1 MAGCSKILILVI
13 GLFFSTFTFSQV
25 IWQKAEKGMTV
36 NQVKKSFP
44 KAVSIQPTDGSTL
57 RDGSLRQLQ
66 LANYEINGF
75 EFSAF
80 FYFKNGKLIQVNL
93 ETNDPYPQSV
103 YEKMVEAFRAKYKR
117 EINTR
122 SYGIGD
128 ESKSWITPDN
138 TEVRVMYLNGKTS
151 IIYSAR
157 LNNELN
163 KL

>member
-1 MAGCSKILILVI
+1 M
-13 GLFFSTFTFSQV
+13 
-25 IWQKAEKGMTV
+25 
-36 NQVKKSFP
+36 
-44 KAVSIQPTDGSTL
+44 
-57 RDGSLRQLQ
+57 
-66 LANYEINGF
+66 
-75 EFSAF
+75 
-80 FYFKNGKLIQVNL
+80 NL